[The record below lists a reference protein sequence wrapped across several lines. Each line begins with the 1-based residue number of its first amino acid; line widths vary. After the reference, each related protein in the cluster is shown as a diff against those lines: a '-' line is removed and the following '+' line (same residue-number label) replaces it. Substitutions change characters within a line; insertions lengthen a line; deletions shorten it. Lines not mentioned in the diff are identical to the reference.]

1 MPLFVFVV
9 REIKNDGKIVKYTE
23 EIKNEKIIIFT
34 LKYSISS
41 PKNILAAVINHTGG
55 ITRGHYYV
63 SLQIPGGNAVTNN
76 EKIGICGYCAPKNVS
91 GFVYIVVE

>member
-1 MPLFVFVV
+1 MKKSLSLP
-9 REIKNDGKIVKYTE
+9 
-23 EIKNEKIIIFT
+23 

-55 ITRGHYYV
+55 ITRGHFYF
-63 SLQIPGGNAVTNN
+63 SLRISGGYAVTNN